1 MSDIKSVL
9 TVLNDHD
16 LTAPNYFEMIVDS
29 IAEDYRR
36 DTMAWESSRRITSI
50 IKDLQNIT
58 DAANKLGSILKGLHP
73 QTFQAMGGDWRLPGQ
88 IPSMER
94 DKIIDNTL
102 LAELSP
108 ANNDRENVGLVG
120 NIYDGAVPDN

>member
-1 MSDIKSVL
+1 
-9 TVLNDHD
+9 
-16 LTAPNYFEMIVDS
+16 
-29 IAEDYRR
+29 
-36 DTMAWESSRRITSI
+36 
-50 IKDLQNIT
+50 
-58 DAANKLGSILKGLHP
+58 
-73 QTFQAMGGDWRLPGQ
+73 
-88 IPSMER
+88 MER